1 MSPIRVQ
8 IRFLIFKRIFKRT
21 AQILNVGSM
30 RPEELESFPCRF
42 SCAIH
47 AIEFDTVA
55 RGRDVQVPAA
65 WQVMSMREGERVK
78 RVLTS
83 TQNARMSARYY
94 WKNPTYERR
103 IRATPQHRLAVRCST
118 GAMRGSADQYVSLL
132 CTESREC
139 AEPSPSYR
147 PGRRRTKHGR
157 LKDRWL
163 AWLCHGQGREMTYP
177 SGETSTRST
186 QLPPPLYDQ
195 PLSEILPS

>member
-1 MSPIRVQ
+1 MFAHGRKVRLRVLQSPLQ
-8 IRFLIFKRIFKRT
+8 WFGERFERLSVFFD
-21 AQILNVGSM
+21 L
-30 RPEELESFPCRF
+30 LEAPCCSGF
-42 SCAIH
+42 GPVH
-47 AIEFDTVA
+47 TEYLDTVA
-55 RGRDVQVPAA
+55 GRSDVQVPAA

-163 AWLCHGQGREMTYP
+163 AWLCHGQGREMTCP